1 VRKLVT
7 WCREHH
13 SNTLVKSRYD
23 NRQCDDEP
31 GHLKMRAFLRWMK
44 NKALQEDSTSFNE
57 AFAAM
62 DEAFGPEVWRL
73 KPGTRL

>member
-1 VRKLVT
+1 
-7 WCREHH
+7 
-13 SNTLVKSRYD
+13 
-23 NRQCDDEP
+23 
-31 GHLKMRAFLRWMK
+31 MRAFLRWMK